1 MLICIVLYSDRRDCA
16 LKYVCN
22 GKTIA
27 YQCVACVLVKL
38 FALRCHFFCHFGNTY
53 VSIFIL
59 CGVNKPNMSTAKHDC
74 IFQHKLSIG
83 NKSTAFSNVFFQ
95 FNDIK
100 SLTNLFL
107 SLNLCSSHF
116 MSKEQRNTCGKYLFI
131 HICTRNGFAASCC
144 VIQS

>member
-83 NKSTAFSNVFFQ
+83 NKSTAFSNVFF
-95 FNDIK
+95 N
-100 SLTNLFL
+100 LTTL
-107 SLNLCSSHF
+107 SRLLICFSH
-116 MSKEQRNTCGKYLFI
+116 STYVPPISCQRNREILAES
-131 HICTRNGFAASCC
+131 ICLYISAPEMALLHH
-144 VIQS
+144 VV